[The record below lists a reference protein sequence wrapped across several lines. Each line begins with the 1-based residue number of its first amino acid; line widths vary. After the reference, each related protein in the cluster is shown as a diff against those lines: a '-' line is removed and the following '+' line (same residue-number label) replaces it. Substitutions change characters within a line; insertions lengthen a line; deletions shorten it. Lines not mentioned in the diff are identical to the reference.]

1 MNFIFRILL
10 IGISAFYIPESLPW
24 WTIIIIPFVLG
35 VIFEDNLLSHFLSS
49 FIGVGVAWLF
59 LMLNFDLETQSILSS
74 KIINILEV
82 SSVNFLIIL
91 ITLIGGVISGLG
103 GLTGISL
110 RKNFIKNEN
119 RREYRF

>member
-24 WTIIIIPFVLG
+24 WTIVIIPFVLG

-110 RKNFIKNEN
+110 RKNF
-119 RREYRF
+119 Y

>member
-24 WTIIIIPFVLG
+24 WTIIIIPFLLG

>member
-24 WTIIIIPFVLG
+24 WTIIIIPFVIG

>member
-119 RREYRF
+119 RREYIL